1 MYELIILFFLA
12 AFLSIVVGTV
22 AGFGTS
28 TIFLPVALFF
38 LDFQTALVLVAITH
52 ISGNIGAVGF
62 FRKGLNKKL
71 IILFGL
77 PSIILTIIGAYLVIF
92 IPQLLLQ
99 IFLGIFLL
107 VFAIYSLLSPEF
119 TITPTKL
126 NTMIG
131 GSLSGF
137 LQGLLGIGGAIRG
150 AFLISYNLDKVVY
163 IATISAIAVIIDAA
177 RIPVYF
183 SNNLLGPQYYYYI
196 PVLIIIGIM
205 GSYIGKRIV
214 NITPQ
219 KFFKKIVL
227 IAIAIAS
234 LLLIYQGLVG

>member
-1 MYELIILFFLA
+1 M
-12 AFLSIVVGTV
+12 
-22 AGFGTS
+22 
-28 TIFLPVALFF
+28 
-38 LDFQTALVLVAITH
+38 
-52 ISGNIGAVGF
+52 
-62 FRKGLNKKL
+62 
-71 IILFGL
+71 
-77 PSIILTIIGAYLVIF
+77 
-92 IPQLLLQ
+92 
-99 IFLGIFLL
+99 
-107 VFAIYSLLSPEF
+107 
-119 TITPTKL
+119 
-126 NTMIG
+126 
-131 GSLSGF
+131 
-137 LQGLLGIGGAIRG
+137 
-150 AFLISYNLDKVVY
+150 Y